1 MKKNNKL
8 DLTTLETRKLRQ
20 NLIEVVKILKGY
32 ENINKDLF
40 FYVTVQP
47 LWSFIKVRKR
57 VRLDVAKFSFSNRAV
72 NE

>member
-8 DLTTLETRKLRQ
+8 DLTTLETRRLRQ

-40 FYVTVQP
+40 FMLQSS
-47 LWSFIKVRKR
+47 LCGHLLK
-57 VRLDVAKFSFSNRAV
+57 
-72 NE
+72 